1 MAGDRH
7 NCDRYAPSTR
17 SSLMKRSHPMQ
28 LTSSKV
34 TTTVEP
40 SELQCVARTSVSFQ
54 SLATVL
60 LCSPLPLCNTSGLL
74 ENWLRLI
81 RDVYRLHKDYL
92 DLIEVNLMIVDI
104 CCSVG

>member
-1 MAGDRH
+1 M
-7 NCDRYAPSTR
+7 Y
-17 SSLMKRSHPMQ
+17 

-34 TTTVEP
+34 TTTAEP
-40 SELQCVARTSVSFQ
+40 SELQCAARTSVSFL
-54 SLATVL
+54 SLTTAL
-60 LCSPLPLCNTSGLL
+60 LCIPLPLCNTSGLL

-104 CCSVG
+104 RCSVG